1 MDKDVAVLTD
11 AGRPFQARYT
21 ATENT
26 RSPSVDLFV
35 DVTTSDDP
43 QYQHI
48 DGDCRRGT
56 IDLFREDS
64 GMLEHGPLVESTGTN
79 RSRGA
84 NTILGRLTAVYVT
97 TPRCYSTTV
106 MK

>member
-35 DVTTSDDP
+35 GGTTSDDP

-64 GMLEHGPLVESTGTN
+64 GMLEEQTDGTGSSPEFSACGDHGAVELYCV
-79 RSRGA
+79 
-84 NTILGRLTAVYVT
+84 I
-97 TPRCYSTTV
+97 
-106 MK
+106 